1 MAGGRIKAFLV
12 GATVISLSV
21 PLVAW
26 SVSAQDSQ
34 DSDAQCAEIFDKI
47 ACKCALQN
55 GGRVV
60 PPPVGVK
67 REGLKLRPRESPES
81 TQTLDGGRVA
91 FPKYYRREGFKIR
104 RSRAL
109 EGYLTC
115 MHRNGRK

>member
-1 MAGGRIKAFLV
+1 MKAFLI
-12 GATVISLSV
+12 GATVVSLSV
-21 PLVAW
+21 PLIAW
-26 SVSAQDSQ
+26 SASAQGT
-34 DSDAQCAEIFDKI
+34 DAQCAEMFDKV

-55 GGRVV
+55 GGRVI

-91 FPKYYRREGFKIR
+91 FPKYYRREGFKVR

-109 EGYLTC
+109 EGYLSC

>member
-1 MAGGRIKAFLV
+1 MKRLLV
-12 GATVISLSV
+12 GATVIGLSML
-21 PLVAW
+21 PVAW
-26 SVSAQDSQ
+26 SVSAQDV
-34 DSDAQCAEIFDKI
+34 DAQCAEIYDKI

-55 GGRVV
+55 GGRVI

-67 REGLKLRPRESPES
+67 REGLKLRPRESLES

-91 FPKYYRREGFKIR
+91 FPKYYRREGFKIH

-115 MHRNGRK
+115 MHSNGRK